1 MKDFSM
7 GSLISRRPFLGKSIL
22 AGYLSV
28 SPRLLWA
35 RADKA
40 VGEVAQSARF
50 RPQTPVLSG
59 LQDYGI
65 LL

>member
-59 LQDYGI
+59 VQDYGI